1 LAPHIREDV
10 REDIREPI
18 HPSGSFG
25 RRDRG
30 LVLGGEKTTK
40 KESERM
46 GTDRVRV
53 VDIPEG
59 IAADEV
65 ERRINA
71 VDAEFYIASIVQA
84 TGTPGVAHR
93 IFYKRRAKREDA

>member
-1 LAPHIREDV
+1 LGRETNN
-10 REDIREPI
+10 REEANM
-18 HPSGSFG
+18 
-25 RRDRG
+25 
-30 LVLGGEKTTK
+30 E
-40 KESERM
+40 M
-46 GTDRVRV
+46 GAVRV

-59 IAADEV
+59 LAADEV

-71 VDAEFYIASIVQA
+71 LVGAEYYVSSIVQGSF